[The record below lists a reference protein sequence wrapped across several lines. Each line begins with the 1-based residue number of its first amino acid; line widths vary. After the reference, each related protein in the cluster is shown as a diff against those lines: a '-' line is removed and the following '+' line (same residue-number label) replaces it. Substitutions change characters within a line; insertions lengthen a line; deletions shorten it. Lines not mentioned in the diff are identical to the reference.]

1 MPTDNFGE
9 EEDYAFLMP
18 SRPYISPPGSASSSL
33 GKHSSSNLCER
44 SVETMSTDDEDS
56 YSVISNISNMD
67 EEEFNDNMSIFSSTG
82 VRSAASSSSSEAEY
96 EAAYGH
102 DESAIPQVH
111 ESVVYQDI
119 PHIPDELSGH
129 LAIANESLRDRDEI
143 FGQFGSARLS
153 DLSAASGYDLRCD
166 TNALG
171 ESDTAESRLCTL
183 SRKNT
188 VADNTDVLN
197 LQTVIAYCILYI
209 NDFFNWISFRY
220 NLLSAALVLGI
231 PNVIYFSNTDN
242 SDVLIKVQPKLINAY
257 KCAPSVLISPL
268 TSFLLS
274 WLENLGYL
282 PRFISWVPNISR
294 CEYVSLEQGDRFIAI
309 DTMSDGQN
317 SRLYAVH
324 GDCFA
329 GLRLNRRTCPDL
341 IVVHYDPAGPRGI
354 TSRMMENLRRVS
366 RVVNV
371 PILILSDAKQQVQ
384 SQFDFLAE
392 RASMARR
399 LSGLCQARDSSISI
413 STNDL
418 IDIDDY
424 DIYNALISASRS
436 SWRVDSLHSVPK
448 GTPVRANKSS
458 VYEKT
463 VWNRLVLGAVVASLA
478 VCLHIFCP
486 SVPYGVQLHQTDF
499 RFHVIS
505 KNNILLKAPTV
516 MGPASFWSPALHIN
530 PSFDVDTVSH
540 AYGECV
546 LNPAI
551 SEVFGDEALITL
563 DPKDAWGD
571 INITISS
578 MAFKK
583 WYIVNL
589 GGQEYANDYDDG
601 RDSILQ
607 SFKAWTTAER
617 ANIRFKFKEL
627 YTDYVKPAAKG
638 FSDCSADR
646 LMQLGASI
654 SKHCSEYS
662 KIIDWPAVLNGYNVS
677 LISMTRSGNQGALFV
692 KTKYDTAKEFSS
704 QRLDELSQWL
714 SGIARSSGEQGAS
727 LWAGL
732 YTSWQKAEVSMEPAV
747 SSVSGHLKSL
757 NSKVYE
763 IYRQYKIVEL
773 KSSVSNAGNAHRKL
787 VQASNKFVEGF
798 NAAHE
803 DARSRHHKNKAA
815 ASKKAKKI
823 FDKYVKNKRRSKHI

>member
-1 MPTDNFGE
+1 MPIDNFGD

-44 SVETMSTDDEDS
+44 SIETMSTDDEDS

-67 EEEFNDNMSIFSSTG
+67 EEEFNDNISIFSSAG

-96 EAAYGH
+96 VAAYGH
-102 DESAIPQVH
+102 DESIPQVH
-111 ESVVYQDI
+111 ESVVYQDT
-119 PHIPDELSGH
+119 PHTPDELGGH
-129 LAIANESLRDRDEI
+129 MAIANESLRSGDEN
-143 FGQFGSARLS
+143 FGPFRSGRLS

-171 ESDTAESRLCTL
+171 ESDTAESSLCRM
-183 SRKNT
+183 SRQST
-188 VADNTDVLN
+188 VADDTDVVK
-197 LQTVIAYCILYI
+197 LQTVIVYCIRYI

-220 NLLSAALVLGI
+220 NFLSTALVLGI

-242 SDVLIKVQPKLINAY
+242 SDVLTKVQPKLINTY

-268 TSFLLS
+268 ISFLLS
-274 WLENLGYL
+274 WLENLGFL
-282 PRFISWVPNISR
+282 PDLISWVPNISR
-294 CEYVSLEQGDRFIAI
+294 CEYVNLEQGDRYIAI

-324 GDCFA
+324 GDCF
-329 GLRLNRRTCPDL
+329 GGSRLNRRTCPDM
-341 IVVHYDPAGPRGI
+341 IVVYYDPAGPRGI

-366 RVVNV
+366 SVVNV

-384 SQFDFLAE
+384 SEFDFLAE
-392 RASMARR
+392 RVSMARR
-399 LSGLCQARDSSISI
+399 LSGVCQARDPSISL

-424 DIYNALISASRS
+424 DIYNSLISASRS
-436 SWRVDSLHSVPK
+436 SWRDDSLHSVAK
-448 GTPVRANKSS
+448 DTPVRASKSS

-463 VWNRLVLGAVVASLA
+463 VWNRLVLGAVIASLA
-478 VCLHIFCP
+478 VCVHIFCL
-486 SVPYGVQLHQTDF
+486 SVPYGAQLHQTDF

-505 KNNILLKAPTV
+505 KYSILIKAPTV
-516 MGPASFWSPALHIN
+516 MRPSSFWSPALHIS

-551 SEVFGDEALITL
+551 SKVFGDEALITL

-583 WYIVNL
+583 WYIVYL
-589 GGQEYANDYDDG
+589 GGQEYTIDYDDG

-607 SFKAWTTAER
+607 SFKAWTTADG
-617 ANIRFKFKEL
+617 ANIRFKSKL

-638 FSDCSADR
+638 FSDCSAER
-646 LMQLGASI
+646 LVQLKASI
-654 SKHCSEYS
+654 SEHCSEYS
-662 KIIDWPAVLNGYNVS
+662 KIIDWPTILKGYNVS
-677 LISMTRSGNQGALFV
+677 LILMTRSGNQGALFV
-692 KTKYDTAKEFSS
+692 KTKYDTAKEISS
-704 QRLDELSQWL
+704 QRLVELSQWL
-714 SGIARSSGEQGAS
+714 SGITRSSGEKGAS

-732 YTSWQKAEVSMEPAV
+732 YTSWQKTQVSMETAV

-757 NSKVYE
+757 NSKAYE

-787 VQASNKFVEGF
+787 VQACNKFVEGF